1 MKKKHFNALMS
12 MMTELIENGDDEQC
26 LTVLASA
33 MMRIKMRTRVLQDED
48 GIIHSQ
54 IAMFISGDKVL
65 ASTPSQFEIPMVPA
79 ISASKGSTMQ

>member
-12 MMTELIENGDDEQC
+12 MMIDLIEDGDDEQC
-26 LTVLASA
+26 LTALASV
-33 MMRIKMRTRVLQDED
+33 MQRVKMRTRVIQDED

-65 ASTPSQFEIPMVPA
+65 ASTPSPFEIPMVPA
-79 ISASKGSTMQ
+79 ISASEGSTMQ